1 VRWQKAPT
9 APTSCD
15 EDLASEVF
23 KLSFLR
29 DVFNAKDVY
38 QILMIFTA
46 WWYTYPSEKY
56 MSSSLGIMTF
66 PIYGLNQIHVPNHQP
81 DP

>member
-1 VRWQKAPT
+1 VRWQKATT
-9 APTSCD
+9 APTSCH

-56 MSSSLGIMTF
+56 ESQLG
-66 PIYGLNQIHVPNHQP
+66 L
-81 DP
+81 